1 MIDEFHKGL
10 EPAAVA
16 QDGSNL
22 RILIVRTR
30 WNTAIVDGL
39 VEGAKKAMIEQHN
52 VKPENIVVESVPG
65 AYELPFAAKKLL
77 EVSQIRAAEGAND
90 LMGSVNLLD
99 GLNLTSPT
107 GSRPTSTTG
116 IKQHASSASAT
127 GSVSKQAF
135 DAVICIGVLI
145 KGSTMHFE
153 YICDA
158 VGQGI
163 MRVGLDSGVPVIFG
177 VLTCLTEEQALVR
190 TGMDKAGKGHN
201 HGLDWG
207 SGAVEMALLKNRS
220 L

>member
-1 MIDEFHKGL
+1 MFDEFHKGL
-10 EPAAVA
+10 EPAAVP

-22 RILIVRTR
+22 RVLIVRTR

-39 VEGAKKAMIEQHN
+39 VDGAKKAMIEQHN

-99 GLNLTSPT
+99 SLSLNSPT
-107 GSRPTSTTG
+107 VSRPASTAG
-116 IKQHASSASAT
+116 SQPASS
-127 GSVSKQAF
+127 GSPSKQAF

-158 VGQGI
+158 VSQGI

-177 VLTCLTEEQALVR
+177 VLTCLSEEQALDR
-190 TGMDKAGKGHN
+190 AGMDKAGKGHN

-207 SGAVEMALLKNRS
+207 SGAVEMALLKSRS

>member
-10 EPAAVA
+10 EPAAA
-16 QDGSNL
+16 PQDGSNL
-22 RILIVRTR
+22 RVLIVRTR
-30 WNTAIVDGL
+30 WNTPIVDGL
-39 VEGAKKAMIEQHN
+39 VDGAKKAMIDQHN

-99 GLNLTSPT
+99 GLNLNSPT
-107 GSRPTSTTG
+107 ISRPASTTG
-116 IKQHASSASAT
+116 TKPAAASS
-127 GSVSKQAF
+127 GPSKQAF

-158 VGQGI
+158 VSQGI

-190 TGMDKAGKGHN
+190 AGMDKAGKGHN